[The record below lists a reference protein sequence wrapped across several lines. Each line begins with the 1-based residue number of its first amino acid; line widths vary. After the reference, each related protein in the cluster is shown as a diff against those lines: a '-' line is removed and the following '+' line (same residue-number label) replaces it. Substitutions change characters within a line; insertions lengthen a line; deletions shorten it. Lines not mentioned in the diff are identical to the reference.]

1 MKVILQVLG
10 QNTDGIT
17 SLSFFSAEDQSQIL
31 YTLERSLPLSYS
43 SVTNNAFHKQS
54 V

>member
-1 MKVILQVLG
+1 MKVILQVLE

-17 SLSFFSAEDQSQIL
+17 SFFFSAEDQSQVL
-31 YTLERSLPLSYS
+31 YMLERSLPLSYS